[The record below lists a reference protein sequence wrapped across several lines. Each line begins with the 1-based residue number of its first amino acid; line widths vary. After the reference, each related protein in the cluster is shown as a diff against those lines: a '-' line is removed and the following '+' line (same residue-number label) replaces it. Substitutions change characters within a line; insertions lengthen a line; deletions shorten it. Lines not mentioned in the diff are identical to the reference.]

1 MRISTFT
8 SIPISTASF
17 AQVNITEEVV
27 ARRKLADM
35 HAQLQA
41 EKAQMDALL
50 HRQYQLIECLSR
62 ITEVQEHAKQDA
74 AGQAGQ
80 QGKEGEAEEG
90 RGGQAQGS
98 GRGTSTRAAGAGGWG
113 GGSAHGSVGGAT
125 SAADL
130 IESVRRQIAGQ
141 GLASIKLAGSG
152 GASTQEGILGK
163 PPLEILERLGE
174 GSMNL
179 LKGPGLGDGGRVSRF
194 WVQGLEGRGQGVNG
208 RGKVVGEAARLGEGR

>member
-1 MRISTFT
+1 
-8 SIPISTASF
+8 
-17 AQVNITEEVV
+17 
-27 ARRKLADM
+27 M

-80 QGKEGEAEEG
+80 ARQEGEGDAG

-98 GRGTSTRAAGAGGWG
+98 GRGTSTGAAGAGVWG
-113 GGSAHGSVGGAT
+113 GGSVHGSVGGAT

-141 GLASIKLAGSG
+141 GLASIKLAGVG

-174 GSMNL
+174 GSVSL
-179 LKGPGLGDGGRVSRF
+179 L
-194 WVQGLEGRGQGVNG
+194 
-208 RGKVVGEAARLGEGR
+208 